1 MNSAAGGTLAGRL
14 VHPAGEGIVWGP
26 GTVARDLP
34 GLLERTGIRR
44 PFLVTTASVERS
56 GLADRVA
63 AVVGDSL
70 TGTFA
75 GSREHTPEP
84 AVLAGAAAARAA
96 GADGLIALGGSSV
109 VDLTKGIAMVLAE
122 GGDFARLRGH
132 RPGDGGTEG
141 GRRRPRL
148 NEPKLPQISLP
159 TTLSGA
165 EFTGAA
171 GITDPA
177 TGAKEIYADAKLAP
191 RWVIL
196 DPEITVDTPS
206 SLWAATGMKALADT
220 IETQCSRRAT
230 PLSDAVTRAAM
241 TMLLADLGPSLA
253 GPPPIDESQLAARGR
268 CQYAVGMALPQLA
281 MVGVGLVAG
290 LRHQLGGAL
299 GVGHGVASTIVLP
312 HVLRWNAPACPDQL
326 AAAARAAGRA
336 SADELIAAV
345 EGLTMQLGL
354 PTRLRDVGVTA
365 VDFPAVAD
373 HVLGDPA
380 ISTNP
385 RPVTGA
391 DDVIEVLRAAL

>member
-1 MNSAAGGTLAGRL
+1 MSTGGTLAGRL

-34 GLLERTGIRR
+34 GLLDRIGCQR

-63 AVVGDSL
+63 AVVGDGL
-70 TGTFA
+70 VGRFA
-75 GSREHTPEP
+75 GSKEHTPEP
-84 AVLAGAAAARAA
+84 AVRAGADAARAA

-109 VDLTKGIAMVLAE
+109 VDLAKGMALILAE
-122 GGDFARLRGH
+122 GDDFAYLRGQ
-132 RPGDGGTEG
+132 PSGDGTG
-141 GRRRPRL
+141 GRRHRPRL
-148 NEPKLPQISLP
+148 TEPKLPQISLP

-177 TGAKEIYADAKLAP
+177 TGAKEIYADARLAP

-196 DPEITVDTPS
+196 DPDITVDTPPA
-206 SLWAATGMKALADT
+206 LWAATGMKALSDT

-253 GPPPIDESQLAARGR
+253 DGPAPMGEAQLAARGR

-312 HVLRWNAPACPDQL
+312 HVLRWNAPACADQL
-326 AAAARAAGRA
+326 AAAARAAGLA

-345 EGLTMQLGL
+345 EELTVQLGL
-354 PTRLRDVGVTA
+354 PTRLSDVGVA
-365 VDFPAVAD
+365 ASDLPAVAD

-380 ISTNP
+380 INTNP

-391 DDVIEVLRAAL
+391 EDVLAVLTAAL

>member
-1 MNSAAGGTLAGRL
+1 MSSDTGGTLAGRL

-34 GLLERTGIRR
+34 GLLERTGIQR

-56 GLADRVA
+56 GLAERVA

-70 TGTFA
+70 AGTFA
-75 GSREHTPEP
+75 GSKEHTPEP
-84 AVLAGAAAARAA
+84 AVLAGAEAARAA

-109 VDLTKGIAMVLAE
+109 VDLVKGMAMVLAE
-122 GGDFARLRGH
+122 GDDFARLRGQV
-132 RPGDGGTEG
+132 DGER
-141 GRRRPRL
+141 RRRPRL
-148 NEPKLPQISLP
+148 TEPKLPQISLP

-177 TGAKEIYADAKLAP
+177 SGAKEIYADPKLAP

-196 DPEITVDTPS
+196 DPEITVDTPD

-253 GPPPIDESQLAARGR
+253 GPPPMDEAQLAARGR

-326 AAAARAAGRA
+326 ASAARAAGLA
-336 SADELIAAV
+336 SADELIGAV
-345 EGLTMQLGL
+345 EQLTVRLGL
-354 PTRLRDVGVTA
+354 PTRLSEVGVTEA
-365 VDFPAVAD
+365 DFPAVAD

-380 ISTNP
+380 VKTNP
-385 RPVTGA
+385 RPVTGP
-391 DDVIEVLRAAL
+391 DDVIEVLQAAL

>member
-1 MNSAAGGTLAGRL
+1 MSTDNGGTLAGRL

-34 GLLERTGIRR
+34 GLLERTGIQR
-44 PFLVTTASVERS
+44 PFIVTTASVERS
-56 GLADRVA
+56 GLAERVGALLGDRLA
-63 AVVGDSL
+63 
-70 TGTFA
+70 GTWA
-75 GSREHTPEP
+75 GSKEHTPEP
-84 AVLAGAAAARAA
+84 AVLAGAEAARAA

-109 VDLTKGIAMVLAE
+109 VDLVKGMAMVLAE
-122 GGDFARLRGH
+122 GDDFAHLRGH
-132 RPGDGGTEG
+132 QPGTGGEG
-141 GRRRPRL
+141 GRRRRPRL
-148 NEPKLPQISLP
+148 AEPKLPQISLP

-177 TGAKEIYADAKLAP
+177 TGAKEIYADPKLAP

-196 DPEITVDTPS
+196 DPEITIDTPD

-241 TMLLADLGPSLA
+241 TMLLADLGPGLT
-253 GPPPIDESQLAARGR
+253 GPPPMDEAQLAARGR

-326 AAAARAAGRA
+326 AAAARAAGLA

-345 EGLTMQLGL
+345 EALTVQLGL
-354 PTRLRDVGVTA
+354 PTRLSEVGVTEA
-365 VDFPAVAD
+365 DFPAVAD

-380 ISTNP
+380 INTNP
-385 RPVTGA
+385 RPVTGP
-391 DDVIEVLRAAL
+391 DDVLAVLRAAL

>member
-1 MNSAAGGTLAGRL
+1 MSTVTGGTLAGRL

-26 GTVARDLP
+26 GTVARDLA

-63 AVVGDSL
+63 ALLGDGL
-70 TGTFA
+70 AGTWA
-75 GSREHTPEP
+75 GSKEHTPEP
-84 AVLAGAAAARAA
+84 AVLAGAEAARAA

-109 VDLTKGIAMVLAE
+109 VDLVKGMAMVLAE
-122 GGDFARLRGH
+122 GDDFAHLRGH
-132 RPGDGGTEG
+132 RSGDGEG
-141 GRRRPRL
+141 GRRRRPRL
-148 NEPKLPQISLP
+148 AEPKLPQISLP

-177 TGAKEIYADAKLAP
+177 TGAKEIYADPKLAP

-196 DPEITVDTPS
+196 DPEITVDTPDG
-206 SLWAATGMKALADT
+206 LWAATGMKALADT

-241 TMLLADLGPSLA
+241 TMLLADLGPGLA
-253 GPPPIDESQLAARGR
+253 GPPPMDEAQLAARGR

-290 LRHQLGGAL
+290 LRHQLGGSL

-326 AAAARAAGRA
+326 AAAARAAGLA

-345 EGLTMQLGL
+345 EALTVQLGL
-354 PTRLRDVGVTA
+354 PTRLSEVGVTEA
-365 VDFPAVAD
+365 DFPAVAD

-380 ISTNP
+380 INTNP
-385 RPVTGA
+385 RPVTGP
-391 DDVIEVLRAAL
+391 DDVIGVLQAAL

>member
-1 MNSAAGGTLAGRL
+1 MSSDTGGTLAGRL

-44 PFLVTTASVERS
+44 PFIVTTGSVERS

-70 TGTFA
+70 AGTFA
-75 GSREHTPEP
+75 GSKEHTPEP
-84 AVLAGAAAARAA
+84 AVLAGADAARTA
-96 GADGLIALGGSSV
+96 GADGLVALGGSSV
-109 VDLTKGIAMVLAE
+109 VDLVKGMAMVLAE
-122 GGDFARLRGH
+122 GDDFAALRGH
-132 RPGDGGTEG
+132 QPGGGES
-141 GRRRPRL
+141 GRGRRPRL

-177 TGAKEIYADAKLAP
+177 TGAKEIYADPKLAP

-196 DPEITVDTPS
+196 DPEITVDTPD

-253 GPPPIDESQLAARGR
+253 GPPPMDEAQLAARGR

-326 AAAARAAGRA
+326 ADAARAAGLA
-336 SADELIAAV
+336 SADELIGAV
-345 EGLTMQLGL
+345 EALTVQLGL
-354 PTRLRDVGVTA
+354 PTRLSEVGVTEA
-365 VDFPAVAD
+365 DFPAVAD

-380 ISTNP
+380 IRTNP
-385 RPVTGA
+385 RPVTGP
-391 DDVIEVLRAAL
+391 DDVIEVLQAAL

>member
-34 GLLERTGIRR
+34 GLLERTGIRL

-56 GLADRVA
+56 GLAGRVGA
-63 AVVGDSL
+63 LLGDGL
-70 TGTFA
+70 AGTWA
-75 GSREHTPEP
+75 GSKEHTPEP
-84 AVLAGAAAARAA
+84 AVLAGAEAARAA

-109 VDLTKGIAMVLAE
+109 VDLVKGMAMVLAE
-122 GGDFARLRGH
+122 GDDFARLRGQV
-132 RPGDGGTEG
+132 EG
-141 GRRRPRL
+141 GRRHRPRL
-148 NEPKLPQISLP
+148 TEPKLPQISLP

-196 DPEITVDTPS
+196 DPEITVDTPD

-241 TMLLADLGPSLA
+241 TMLLTDLGPGLA
-253 GPPPIDESQLAARGR
+253 GPPPMDEAQLAARGR

-326 AAAARAAGRA
+326 AAAARAAALG

-345 EGLTMQLGL
+345 EALTAQLGL
-354 PTRLRDVGVTA
+354 PSRLSEVGVTEA
-365 VDFPAVAD
+365 DFPAVAD

-380 ISTNP
+380 INTNP
-385 RPVTGA
+385 RPVTGPA
-391 DDVIEVLRAAL
+391 DVIEVLRAAL

>member
-1 MNSAAGGTLAGRL
+1 MSSDTGGTLAGRL

-44 PFLVTTASVERS
+44 PFLVTTGSVERS

-63 AVVGDSL
+63 AVIGDSL
-70 TGTFA
+70 AGTWA
-75 GSREHTPEP
+75 GSKEHTPEP
-84 AVLAGAAAARAA
+84 AVLAGAHAAGAA

-109 VDLTKGIAMVLAE
+109 VDLVKGMALVLAE
-122 GGDFARLRGH
+122 GDDFARLRGEH
-132 RPGDGGTEG
+132 EGG

-148 NEPKLPQISLP
+148 SEPKLPQISLP

-177 TGAKEIYADAKLAP
+177 TGAKEIYADPKLAP

-196 DPEITVDTPS
+196 DPEITVDTPDG
-206 SLWAATGMKALADT
+206 LWAATGMKALADT

-253 GPPPIDESQLAARGR
+253 GPPPMDEAQLAARGR

-299 GVGHGVASTIVLP
+299 GVGHGAASTIVLP
-312 HVLRWNAPACPDQL
+312 HVLRWNAPACPNQL
-326 AAAARAAGRA
+326 AGAARAAGLA
-336 SADELIAAV
+336 STDELIGAV
-345 EGLTMQLGL
+345 EALTTQLGL
-354 PTRLRDVGVTA
+354 PTRLSEVGVTEA
-365 VDFPAVAD
+365 DFPAVAD

-380 ISTNP
+380 VKTNP
-385 RPVTGA
+385 RPVTGP

>member
-1 MNSAAGGTLAGRL
+1 MSSDTGGTLAGRL

-34 GLLERTGIRR
+34 GLLERTGIQR

-56 GLADRVA
+56 GLAERVA

-70 TGTFA
+70 AGTFA
-75 GSREHTPEP
+75 GSKEHTPEP
-84 AVLAGAAAARAA
+84 AVLAGAEAARAA

-109 VDLTKGIAMVLAE
+109 VDLVKGMAMVLAE
-122 GGDFARLRGH
+122 GDDFARLRGQV
-132 RPGDGGTEG
+132 DGER
-141 GRRRPRL
+141 RRRPRL
-148 NEPKLPQISLP
+148 TEPKLPQISLP

-177 TGAKEIYADAKLAP
+177 TGAKEIYADPKLAP

-196 DPEITVDTPS
+196 DPEITVDTPD

-253 GPPPIDESQLAARGR
+253 GPPPMDEAQLAARGR

-326 AAAARAAGRA
+326 ASAARAAGLA
-336 SADELIAAV
+336 SADELIGAV
-345 EGLTMQLGL
+345 EQLTVRLGL
-354 PTRLRDVGVTA
+354 PTRLSEVGVTEA
-365 VDFPAVAD
+365 DFPAVSD

-380 ISTNP
+380 VKTNP
-385 RPVTGA
+385 RPVTGP
-391 DDVIEVLRAAL
+391 DDVIAVLQAAL

>member
-1 MNSAAGGTLAGRL
+1 MSSDTGGTLAGRL

-44 PFLVTTASVERS
+44 PFLVTTGSVERS

-63 AVVGDSL
+63 AVIGDSL
-70 TGTFA
+70 AGTWA
-75 GSREHTPEP
+75 GSKEHTPEP
-84 AVLAGAAAARAA
+84 AVLAGAHAAGAA

-109 VDLTKGIAMVLAE
+109 VDLVKGMALVLAE
-122 GGDFARLRGH
+122 GDDFARLRGEH
-132 RPGDGGTEG
+132 EGG

-148 NEPKLPQISLP
+148 SEPKLPQISLP

-177 TGAKEIYADAKLAP
+177 TGAKEIYADPKLAP

-196 DPEITVDTPS
+196 DPEITVDTPDG
-206 SLWAATGMKALADT
+206 LWAATGMKALADT

-253 GPPPIDESQLAARGR
+253 GPPPMDEAQLAARGR

-312 HVLRWNAPACPDQL
+312 HVLRWNAPACPNQL
-326 AAAARAAGRA
+326 AGAARAAGLA
-336 SADELIAAV
+336 STDELIGAV
-345 EGLTMQLGL
+345 EALTTQLGL
-354 PTRLRDVGVTA
+354 PTRLSEVGVTEA
-365 VDFPAVAD
+365 DFPAVAD

-380 ISTNP
+380 VKTNP
-385 RPVTGA
+385 RPVTGP